1 MDIQITGNFK
11 ADVNQ
16 LQHKRF
22 KAREELYD
30 YLKSFFAAKGYAISI
45 KNSKKDEYV
54 TIGCDRGGVYR
65 YRRKN
70 PLLSRKRET
79 STRLTN
85 CPFKIQG
92 KKKSD
97 GLWTLELNEIFHNH
111 DASKDMSGHPSCR
124 RLTKTEILE
133 VETLST
139 SGVQPRNIFS
149 SLRLKNPNIQAVA
162 RTVYNAKIKIRNEKL
177 DGKSMI
183 QALFE
188 EFGRAKFLYN
198 YKCDENGH
206 LTHLFLAHPKSVML
220 SKISR
225 KVYVLDCTYKT
236 NMYKMPLLD
245 VIGISRTNKSFYSC
259 FVFLKKEKDEDYV
272 WALEMFKEMI
282 GPTFQPLVI
291 VSDRDM
297 ALKKAILVVFPQS
310 IHLLCIW
317 HIQKNIVAKCKSHF
331 IRDEDWEMFLST
343 WSAVMYAVSEKSF
356 GEAWVLLEFLYKE
369 KAAVITYI
377 KETWMPYKEMFVT
390 AWTDKHPHFGNRVSS
405 RAEGV
410 HAKLKSYLQVST
422 GDLAQVVSKI
432 SLAVE
437 NEFHE
442 ICSTLQSE
450 RIRVPHRCRVP
461 LFKFLLNHV
470 SHFALSHLFKQYE
483 MVKFGTLKAECT
495 ESSLLLNFIDS
506 HWILDTI
513 TFPCVD
519 GGGNRSDNDG
529 ISGLCGKLLDRYQEA
544 PIVDKKEIEE
554 RLAILL
560 NASKPLPLEP
570 NVQLPKGRPP
580 GSLNKRKE
588 ATKSTKRAPSEFEIV
603 ETSLNRKNKEKIAR
617 SSESQIHFGVSDFEF
632 EINLNMDS
640 SLSYPF
646 SFESI

>member
-1 MDIQITGNFK
+1 MHIQSTGNFE

-30 YLKSFFAAKGYAISI
+30 SLKSFFAAKGYAISI
-45 KNSKKDEYV
+45 KNSKKDVCV

-65 YRRKN
+65 DRRKN

-85 CPFKIQG
+85 CPFKIQRN
-92 KKKSD
+92 KKSD
-97 GLWTLELNEIFHNH
+97 GLWTLELNEISHNH
-111 DASKDMSGHPSCR
+111 DASKDMSSHPSCR

-139 SGVQPRNIFS
+139 SGVQPRNILS

-162 RTVYNAKIKIRNEKL
+162 RIVYNAKIKIRNEKL

-220 SKISR
+220 SKIYR

-245 VIGISRTNKSFYSC
+245 VIGISSTNKSFYSC
-259 FVFLKKEKDEDYV
+259 FVFLKKEKYEDYV

-317 HIQKNIVAKCKSHF
+317 HIQKKIY
-331 IRDEDWEMFLST
+331 
-343 WSAVMYAVSEKSF
+343 AVMYAVSEKSF
-356 GEAWVLLEFLYKE
+356 GEAWVLLELLYKE
-369 KAAVITYI
+369 KAVVITYI

-390 AWTDKHPHFGNRVSS
+390 TWTNKHPHFGNRVSS
-405 RAEGV
+405 RAEGA

-422 GDLAQVVSKI
+422 GDLDQVVSKI

-437 NEFHE
+437 NEFYE

-470 SHFALSHLFKQYE
+470 SHFSLSNLFKQYE

-495 ESSLLLNFIDS
+495 GHFTATMGLPCAHMMSTLKESSLLLNFIDS

-513 TFPCVD
+513 TLPCVD
-519 GGGNRSDNDG
+519 GGGNHSDNDG
-529 ISGLCGKLLDRYQEA
+529 ITGLCGKLLDRYQEA

-560 NASKPLPLEP
+560 NASKLLPLEP

-588 ATKSTKRAPSEFEIV
+588 ATKSTKRAPSGFEIV
-603 ETSLNRKNKEKIAR
+603 EASLNRKNKEKIAH
-617 SSESQIHFGVSDFEF
+617 SSESQIHFGVSDSEF

-640 SLSYPF
+640 SISYPF

>member
-1 MDIQITGNFK
+1 
-11 ADVNQ
+11 
-16 LQHKRF
+16 
-22 KAREELYD
+22 
-30 YLKSFFAAKGYAISI
+30 
-45 KNSKKDEYV
+45 
-54 TIGCDRGGVYR
+54 
-65 YRRKN
+65 
-70 PLLSRKRET
+70 
-79 STRLTN
+79 
-85 CPFKIQG
+85 
-92 KKKSD
+92 
-97 GLWTLELNEIFHNH
+97 
-111 DASKDMSGHPSCR
+111 MSGHPSCR

-139 SGVQPRNIFS
+139 SGVQPRNILS

-183 QALFE
+183 EALFE

-198 YKCDENGH
+198 YKCDEDNH

-220 SKISR
+220 SKIYR

-245 VIGISRTNKSFYSC
+245 VIGISSSNKFFYSC

-331 IRDEDWEMFLST
+331 IKDEDWEMFLST

-356 GEAWVLLEFLYKE
+356 GEAWVLLELLYKE
-369 KAAVITYI
+369 KAAIITYI

-405 RAEGV
+405 RAEGA

-461 LFKFLLNHV
+461 LFKFLLNHI

-483 MVKFGTLKAECT
+483 MVKFGTLKPECT
-495 ESSLLLNFIDS
+495 GHFTATMGLPCAHMMSTLKESSLLLNFIDS
-506 HWILDTI
+506 QWILDT
-513 TFPCVD
+513 TMLPCVD
-519 GGGNRSDNDG
+519 AGGNHSDNDG
-529 ISGLCGKLLDRYQEA
+529 ITRLCGKLLDRYQEA
-544 PIVDKKEIEE
+544 PIVEKKEIEE

-560 NASKPLPLEP
+560 DASKPLPLEP

-580 GSLNKRKE
+580 GSLNRRKE

-603 ETSLNRKNKEKIAR
+603 EASLNRKNKEKIAR
-617 SSESQIHFGVSDFEF
+617 SSESQNHFGVSDSEF
-632 EINLNMDS
+632 EINLNMDN
-640 SLSYPF
+640 SL
-646 SFESI
+646 